1 MFKDIIGQNQ
11 AIAILK
17 AAMTNNRCASSY
29 LFTGT
34 EGVGKRLAALSFA
47 QVLNCSD
54 SSGSDACGKC
64 VSCRKIAYGNHP
76 EVQVIAPEKKSISID
91 QIRCVQKDSFLRPLE
106 GARKIYIIDNAETMT
121 REAMNCFL
129 KILEE
134 PPRQVIFILIT
145 SNILG
150 LLETIVSRCQA
161 IKFNDLLRDDV
172 SRFLK
177 EKHGLTGDEASL
189 VASLSGGS
197 IGLALNY
204 WNYGVVENRQDM
216 VKLLDKVSSG
226 NVSFLFAQAEALAK
240 DKDNIQITLN
250 LLLSLYRD
258 MLLRKLAAE
267 ARDEELKNKLLINTG
282 FYSTLSEKVR
292 AYSVEKLTDA
302 LDAVLATKRLLGKNI
317 NAQLALETM
326 FLRLVEIHRMQA
338 VV

>member
-1 MFKDIIGQNQ
+1 MFKDIIRQNS
-11 AIAILK
+11 AVEILK
-17 AAMTNNRCASSY
+17 AAITNNRCASSY

-34 EGVGKRLAALSFA
+34 EGVGKKLAALSFA

-54 SSGSDACGKC
+54 SFGSDACGKC
-64 VSCRKIAYGNHP
+64 VSCRKIAHGNHP
-76 EVQVIAPEKKSISID
+76 EVQVIVPQKKSISID
-91 QIRCVQKDSFLRPLE
+91 QIRSVQKDSFFRPLE
-106 GARKIYIIDNAETMT
+106 ARRKIYIIDKAETMT
-121 REAMNCFL
+121 QEAMNCFL

-150 LLETIVSRCQA
+150 LLETIVSRCQI
-161 IKFNDLLRDDV
+161 IKFNNLPRDII
-172 SRFLK
+172 SGFLK
-177 EKHGLTGDEASL
+177 EKHGLVEDDASL

-216 VKLLDKVSSG
+216 VKLLDEVSRG
-226 NVSFLFAQAEALAK
+226 NISVLFREAEALSKNK
-240 DKDNIQITLN
+240 DDIQMVLN

-258 MLLRKLAAE
+258 MLLAKFTAQSK
-267 ARDEELKNKLLINTG
+267 DEEMKDKLLINTELYSSLPEKVEA
-282 FYSTLSEKVR
+282 YSTG
-292 AYSVEKLTDA
+292 KLKDA
-302 LDAVLATKRLLGKNI
+302 LNVILTTKGLLSKNV

-326 FLRLVEIHRMQA
+326 FLKLVEIYGNQP